1 MEAFKL
7 CLPEAKSTHH
17 PILRLIFWKVGDWNV
32 QYMEYSLEN
41 KQASKQNDETT
52 RSQPALIDRT

>member
-17 PILRLIFWKVGDWNV
+17 PIPRLIFWKVGDWNV

-41 KQASKQNDETT
+41 KQASKQTNKQTK
-52 RSQPALIDRT
+52 